1 MSLLQNIFINPEL
14 PEDAEKDR
22 HRIIIFR
29 KYLGILIII
38 FSIILLIELTVDFQV
53 FEWWSFGLVIAV
65 CSCFLLLSI
74 SNILPHRQVLAIN
87 IFSLLVIDQSALLI
101 NPQSYH
107 VVIYWLGITP
117 LFVAMISDVRDT
129 VIWSVVVGLC
139 LVLNGLYIQY
149 QVGEYTLAL
158 YPHRFILGGVM
169 FLGTVATMAIFYSKS
184 HMADRTRMRLQN
196 IKLETL
202 TKRIE
207 IQNKQLKEY
216 NDHLEERIETRTRE
230 LEKRNAQ
237 LTEYAFIN
245 SHLLRAPV
253 ASILGM
259 IDLLSR
265 TATSDEQKQ
274 HLRHLLISSRELDN
288 IVKQITQVLEEAEEV
303 SRHSLT
309 KKE

>member
-1 MSLLQNIFINPEL
+1 
-14 PEDAEKDR
+14 
-22 HRIIIFR
+22 
-29 KYLGILIII
+29 
-38 FSIILLIELTVDFQV
+38 
-53 FEWWSFGLVIAV
+53 
-65 CSCFLLLSI
+65 
-74 SNILPHRQVLAIN
+74 
-87 IFSLLVIDQSALLI
+87 
-101 NPQSYH
+101 
-107 VVIYWLGITP
+107 
-117 LFVAMISDVRDT
+117 
-129 VIWSVVVGLC
+129 
-139 LVLNGLYIQY
+139 
-149 QVGEYTLAL
+149 
-158 YPHRFILGGVM
+158 
-169 FLGTVATMAIFYSKS
+169 
-184 HMADRTRMRLQN
+184 MRLQN

-216 NDHLEERIETRTRE
+216 NDHLEERIDARTQE

-274 HLRHLLISSRELDN
+274 HLRHLLTSSRELDN
-288 IVKQITQVLEEAEEV
+288 IVKQITQVLEETEEID
-303 SRHSLT
+303 RHSLT

>member
-1 MSLLQNIFINPEL
+1 MDLLHKIFVNPDL
-14 PEDAEKDR
+14 PEEAEKDR
-22 HRIIIFR
+22 HRILIFR
-29 KYLGILIII
+29 RYLAILIVI
-38 FSIILLIELTVDFQV
+38 FSVILLIELTIDFQV

-65 CSCFLLLSI
+65 CSCFLIVSV
-74 SNILPHRQVLAIN
+74 SNILQHRQVLALN
-87 IFSLLVIDQSALLI
+87 IFSILIIDQSALLI

-117 LFVAMISDVRDT
+117 LFVAMISDVKDT

-139 LVLNGLYIQY
+139 LVVNGLIIQSK
-149 QVGEYTLAL
+149 VGEYLLVL

-169 FLGTVATMAIFYSKS
+169 FLATVAAMAVFYSKS
-184 HMADRTRMRLQN
+184 HMADRTRLHSQN

-202 TKRIE
+202 TKQIE
-207 IQNKQLKEY
+207 MQNQQLKEY
-216 NDHLEERIETRTRE
+216 NDRLEERINERTLE
-230 LEKRNAQ
+230 LEKRNIQ

-253 ASILGM
+253 ASILGI

-265 TATSDEQKQ
+265 TTTSDEQKQ
-274 HLRHLLISSRELDN
+274 HLRHLLTSSRELDN
-288 IVKQITQVLEEAEEV
+288 IVKQITQVLEEADEV
-303 SRHSLT
+303 NRHSLT